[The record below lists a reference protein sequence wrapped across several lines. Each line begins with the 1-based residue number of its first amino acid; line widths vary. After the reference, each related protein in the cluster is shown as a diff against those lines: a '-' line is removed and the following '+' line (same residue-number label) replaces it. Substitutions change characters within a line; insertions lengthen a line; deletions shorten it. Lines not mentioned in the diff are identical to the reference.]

1 MNSAVRPCRS
11 WGSECQSRSFL
22 DEIFQIYWHYNKTKT
37 VSVWLVCTSPSFVS
51 FLNLLFAH
59 LEIYLRCAPGFPK
72 KALRRSNFTFQRP
85 EEGRDFAKLSD
96 SREGWTVSFTLKF
109 YCTADQC
116 YHEIRRLN
124 IFNSENASLHLKS
137 GNLPSTNPSE
147 SWFNI
152 NFSLFLHYKKYFIK
166 SCSHKSTSNWST
178 DFSANCFKHSEP
190 SADFIS
196 CLFSSKYV
204 QIITKSINNGI
215 NNADF
220 LPEAYFF
227 FASCNF
233 LSKNICS
240 TGIFIRPQSSA
251 VFSFKNDTFRWD
263 IISNTSHRKRVKM
276 KKDSFFFFHVSTFY
290 VTLET

>member
-109 YCTADQC
+109 YCTADQY

-124 IFNSENASLHLKS
+124 IFNSEKASLHLKF

-152 NFSLFLHYKKYFIK
+152 NFSLCFHYKKLFNK

-204 QIITKSINNGI
+204 QIITKSINNQ
-215 NNADF
+215 
-220 LPEAYFF
+220 E
-227 FASCNF
+227 
-233 LSKNICS
+233 K
-240 TGIFIRPQSSA
+240 
-251 VFSFKNDTFRWD
+251 V
-263 IISNTSHRKRVKM
+263 
-276 KKDSFFFFHVSTFY
+276 
-290 VTLET
+290 